1 MDVFSEF
8 TGGLPGMIA
17 FIAAALAMSALV
29 RLLRSR
35 RRHVTRVVE
44 RPNSHYTAQGVRDSE
59 NRHRWAGINL
69 DAIHEVN
76 RDEVVRLLARL
87 EVGGVDALRPVER
100 IFLDQLAGEPE
111 SQTSGRASTV
121 EPHVTQEPHYR
132 PA

>member
-1 MDVFSEF
+1 MDAFSEF
-8 TGGLPGMIA
+8 SGGVPGIIA
-17 FIAAALAMSALV
+17 FIAAAVALSAMV

-35 RRHVTRVVE
+35 RRQVARVVE
-44 RPNSHYTAQGVRDSE
+44 RPNSHYTSQAVRDGE
-59 NRHRWAGINL
+59 NRHRWAHINL

-100 IFLDQLAGEPE
+100 MFLDQLAGEPE
-111 SQTSGRASTV
+111 SHPSERASTV

>member
-8 TGGLPGMIA
+8 THGLPGIIA
-17 FIAAALAMSALV
+17 FIAAAVAMSALV

-35 RRHVTRVVE
+35 QRRPTRVVE
-44 RPNSHYTAQGVRDSE
+44 RPNSHYTAQAVRDSE
-59 NRHRWAGINL
+59 NRHRWAGISL

-111 SQTSGRASTV
+111 SRPSERASTV